1 VEGLVKRPR
10 EFSHAD
16 LTESFTTIHE
26 FATLECV
33 INEAGG
39 SMVGT
44 ALWSG
49 VALREVLDDVGVAS
63 GSVEVLFK
71 AADGLSSSLPL
82 DEGFRP
88 RTLLAYEMNGRPLP
102 IDNGFPMRLVV
113 PGFYGFKWR
122 KWLTGIEAIKERYTS
137 PQYLENL
144 PKAERLVLTTKLLRP
159 RRDNVVPRGPLSVVG
174 ASWGSETGIKRVD
187 VSVNG
192 GATWDQAEIV
202 WRPPNPHA
210 WTLWELLWEPS
221 GSGVHT
227 IMARATDKEG
237 RTQPMTGSEPYPS
250 GLADTERVKV
260 LVR

>member
-1 VEGLVKRPR
+1 MDKRSALEMMKPLTLKDGRRLDHINTSDFFVLSPSKGPEINIRGWSLNVGGLVKRPR
-10 EFSHAD
+10 EFSQAD
-16 LTESFTTIHE
+16 LTESFTSIHE

-49 VALREVLDDVGVAS
+49 VALQEVLDDVGVVP

-71 AADGLSSSLPL
+71 AADGLSSSLSL

-122 KWLTGIEAIKERYTS
+122 KWLTGIEAIRERFTS
-137 PQYLENL
+137 PQYLENP

-159 RRDNVVPRGPLSVVG
+159 RRDKLVPRGPYQL
-174 ASWGSETGIKRVD
+174 
-187 VSVNG
+187 
-192 GATWDQAEIV
+192 
-202 WRPPNPHA
+202 
-210 WTLWELLWEPS
+210 
-221 GSGVHT
+221 
-227 IMARATDKEG
+227 
-237 RTQPMTGSEPYPS
+237 
-250 GLADTERVKV
+250 
-260 LVR
+260 